1 MSELRFYNNSSDSF
15 LRRWKLVSHIFF
27 VFVQHHTSTEETE
40 SAEPE
45 KIANNK
51 WFIGYFLS
59 NMAGGV
65 TTPLI
70 PLFIIV
76 YLGSNVFYMGI
87 TTSSASA
94 ASVLALIFWGNIS
107 DYFKKRKIF
116 ILIGFAGSFASLML
130 IMFVHTITQYIVI
143 MVLFQLVAMASVPIS
158 TLILIENSKENKW
171 PVVMSRFNEI
181 SAAGTVA
188 GLVLGTVIISLYATS
203 SKGILLEVYEISAIL
218 YLFAA
223 ISVFIFIKDPSR
235 TLGRRRLWMVNSI
248 RMVERVR
255 YFPSNVIHFM
265 ALNGRKKDR
274 NLGRSLMLYLLSAT
288 FLMLGFQI
296 FFVPYPVFLINR
308 LGASETLVFVMYL
321 SNAAFSALT
330 YIWSGKALNR
340 FGSRKVLTASLMAR
354 IFIFLGMAGIAYV
367 AVENYL
373 YLIVSIAIYGILGGI
388 WSFIGI
394 SQITTVSHFAS
405 KTLRGKAV
413 GYYNSFNGIG
423 QILGSFVSGI
433 VALYFGY
440 SVDFI
445 LAASVVMV
453 ASVIAL
459 KSLPKTDTAD
469 GREKVISSIS

>member
-1 MSELRFYNNSSDSF
+1 VFHLAS
-15 LRRWKLVSHIFF
+15 KKISHIFF
-27 VFVQHHTSTEETE
+27 VFAQHHNDTDQIENS
-40 SAEPE
+40 EPE
-45 KIANNK
+45 RIANNR

-70 PLFIIV
+70 PLFVIV

-94 ASVLALIFWGNIS
+94 ASVLALIFWGNVS
-107 DYFKKRKIF
+107 DYLRKRKIF
-116 ILIGFAGSFASLML
+116 IIIGFVGSFASLMM
-130 IMFVHTITQYIVI
+130 IMLVHTIAQFILI

-158 TLILIENSKENKW
+158 TLILIENSKESKW
-171 PVVMSRFNEI
+171 PVVMSRFNQI
-181 SAAGTVA
+181 SAVGTVV
-188 GLVLGTVIISLYATS
+188 GLIMGTVIISLYSSS
-203 SKGILLEVYEISAIL
+203 SKGILLTIYEISAIL
-218 YLFAA
+218 YLLAA
-223 ISVFIFIKDPSR
+223 ISVFIFINDPNR
-235 TLGRRRLWMVNSI
+235 TIGRRRLWMVNSI
-248 RMVERVR
+248 RMVERIR
-255 YFPSNVIHFM
+255 YFPSNVIHFIT
-265 ALNGRKKDR
+265 LNGRKKER
-274 NLGRSLMLYLLSAT
+274 NLGKSLMLYLFSSS

-308 LGASETLVFVMYL
+308 LGASEALVFVMYL
-321 SNAAFSALT
+321 SNAIFSALT
-330 YIWSGKALNR
+330 YIWSGNALDR
-340 FGSRKVLTASLMAR
+340 FGSRKVLSVSLLAR
-354 IFIFLGMAGIAYV
+354 ILIFLGMAGIAYV
-367 AVENYL
+367 AVENYI

-394 SQITTVSHFAS
+394 SQITTVSHLAP

-440 SVDFI
+440 SIDFI
-445 LAASVVMV
+445 LAASVVIV

-459 KSLPKTDTAD
+459 RSVPGIDNTETPGKT
-469 GREKVISSIS
+469 ISSIS